1 MMTLN
6 ARTRV
11 SELQQGPPGLMQ
23 TLISTGLFREGD
35 NPDVML
41 GELCWTFG
49 FNPGILLT
57 MLQSANVEEEP
68 APLDI
73 APYREMPLVELV
85 EHLERVHHTY
95 LRDNLPRL
103 VDLTGA
109 VAAARPDDERL
120 ADLHGEMQSL
130 AVELDAHLRHEEEAL
145 FPMVRDLC
153 TRGAVTPTRCGSHV
167 GGPIACMENEHGMA
181 VDSLRR
187 MRELTDGYSAP
198 AGADTGWRQ
207 MLDGLVDLDR
217 DLREHMYKENEA
229 LFPRAL
235 EAQQNPSAAAAG

>member
-6 ARTRV
+6 GRTRV
-11 SELQQGPPGLMQ
+11 SELQQGPPPLMQ
-23 TLISTGLFREGD
+23 TLISTGLFRAGD
-35 NPDVML
+35 DPDIML

-73 APYREMPLVELV
+73 APYRAMPLAELV
-85 EHLERVHHTY
+85 EHVERVHHTW

-103 VDLTGA
+103 VAMTGA
-109 VAAARPDDERL
+109 VAAGNPDDGRL
-120 ADLHGEMQSL
+120 SELHDEVQSL
-130 AVELDAHLRHEEEAL
+130 AAELDAHLRHEEESL
-145 FPMVRDLC
+145 FAMVRDLV
-153 TRGAVTPTRCGSHV
+153 TRGAVTPTRCGSYV
-167 GGPIACMENEHGMA
+167 GGPIACMETEHSMA

-187 MRELTDGYSAP
+187 MRELTDDYAVPDG
-198 AGADTGWRQ
+198 AGAGWRE
-207 MLDGLVDLDR
+207 MLAGLVDLDR

-235 EAQQNPSAAAAG
+235 DAQNRGAGTS